1 MWLVL
6 NDWCG
11 LCCALATYLVV
22 TSVYWGFLRI
32 GIYEQIKVGDPK
44 AALHFVVF
52 QYHCFMIFW
61 THFKTMTSEPG
72 IVPKGIKEL
81 HFSKLPK
88 DLQNLVKSVG
98 KRLKMLELVIVNEK
112 KMNIDGSEVV
122 DKSQLRMLNMGAEQT
137 SSSDEDP
144 NEVQVRK
151 KRSNV
156 SSSMQRGIDR
166 LLRSTL
172 DDQKKIADGEKEGS
186 FIDKDGK
193 IKFDRR
199 LYDLDVFKTILVK
212 I

>member
-1 MWLVL
+1 
-6 NDWCG
+6 
-11 LCCALATYLVV
+11 
-22 TSVYWGFLRI
+22 
-32 GIYEQIKVGDPK
+32 
-44 AALHFVVF
+44 
-52 QYHCFMIFW
+52 
-61 THFKTMTSEPG
+61 
-72 IVPKGIKEL
+72 
-81 HFSKLPK
+81 
-88 DLQNLVKSVG
+88 
-98 KRLKMLELVIVNEK
+98 
-112 KMNIDGSEVV
+112 MNIDGSEVV

-144 NEVQVRK
+144 NEVQVRN

-172 DDQKKIADGEKEGS
+172 DDQKKIVDGEKQGS

-212 I
+212 ISGFDYRRLKVEEDLIKKKDTADEVTDVSEKL